1 MTLTVRAEGGGI
13 VGSASLATAATAEAE
28 GTGKGA
34 ADGTAAG
41 GAGVA
46 VAEAETDEE
55 ADGDSGRLGPS
66 RTPARRG
73 HTTPMTKPTL
83 AMIATLFHGGRSC
96 AGPGTCTVITIL
108 CSLRCAPPA

>member
-1 MTLTVRAEGGGI
+1 MTLTVRTEGGVI
-13 VGSASLATAATAEAE
+13 VGSAPLGTAATAEAE

-46 VAEAETDEE
+46 EAEMDEE

-66 RTPARRG
+66 RTPASRG